1 MAATDRPA
9 CAALLALGLSACA
22 AGDRADEG
30 LYVEDAGMPFGFS
43 QTGGAISDSS
53 GGADGPSDSGSG
65 PSGQGGAG
73 AGLRACANVA
83 TFSARVRPR
92 FTLDCV
98 RCHDGTKGKA
108 TKLLNLTALRSGG
121 DQVACDATLGTTDAE
136 SPALSTIFT
145 FVDPDNPATVHDFK
159 YATSMA
165 FAAYRADVLS
175 WLETE

>member
-1 MAATDRPA
+1 
-9 CAALLALGLSACA
+9 
-22 AGDRADEG
+22 
-30 LYVEDAGMPFGFS
+30 MPFGFS
-43 QTGGAISDSS
+43 QTGGAIRGSGTDTSGANGE
-53 GGADGPSDSGSG
+53 GGAAP
-65 PSGQGGAG
+65 
-73 AGLRACANVA
+73 GLRTCTEIA
-83 TFSARVRPR
+83 TFSARAKPR

-121 DQVACDATLGTTDAE
+121 DQVACDAILGTTDAE

-159 YATSMA
+159 YATSTE
-165 FAAYRADVLS
+165 FRAYSADVLS